1 LSTGQKRTIAGFLAL
16 AAVFV
21 VGCGGSD
28 STDSDAASSPEDAV
42 QAFYDASKSQD
53 AAATCAVLSS
63 DSQDIAAAGEDSC
76 EAAFE
81 AAVKSG
87 NADVPDNLEIGDAKI
102 DGDSATV
109 AVTTDSGDSSFT
121 LVNEDG
127 WKIDLTNG
135 AGSSS
140 DGSTPT
146 DSTTG

>member
-1 LSTGQKRTIAGFLAL
+1 MSTGRKRIIAGVLAL
-16 AAVFV
+16 AAVVV

-28 STDSDAASSPEDAV
+28 STSSDAASSPADAV
-42 QAFYDASKSQD
+42 QAFYDASKSED
-53 AAATCAVLSS
+53 AAGACAVLSS

-76 EAAFE
+76 QAAFE

-87 NADVPDNLEIGDAKI
+87 NAKVPDNLKIGDVKV
-102 DGDSATV
+102 DGDTATV

-140 DGSTPT
+140 DATAPTTATTP
-146 DSTTG
+146 